1 MTADRALS
9 SDRVPN
15 AAELNEL
22 YKHLLQYAIFAPS
35 EHNSQPWLF
44 RICDDSLELIADRTR
59 GLPVVD
65 PHDRAMTISCGAAL
79 DHLVLAA
86 RNMGRDLSVDLCP
99 DPGDDD
105 LLARVRLDGYA
116 VPSSAEKSMFAAIP
130 ERRTTRARFE
140 PKALPK
146 DVSTRCMDIAE
157 SSGVELTLV
166 RDSSRRSEI
175 AALVTHADR
184 MQLSSLRFRRELAS
198 WVHALRDKS
207 RDGMSQQGLSMPEVM
222 SPHGT
227 LVIRTFDA
235 GKGIA
240 AANREQICE
249 GSPTFAVLS
258 APTDVVTD
266 WLATGRA
273 LSRLLLTLTAAG
285 ATASFLNGPMEIREL
300 RPRLRN
306 IMHCRGV
313 PQLLMRF
320 GYGPKIEPTLRRD
333 LSEFLIP

>member
-1 MTADRALS
+1 MTATSAMPSSRVSDTVGLS
-9 SDRVPN
+9 D
-15 AAELNEL
+15 LFT
-22 YKHLLQYAIFAPS
+22 HLLQYAIFAPS

-44 RICDDSLELIADRTR
+44 RICDESVELFADRTR

-86 RNMGRDLSVDLCP
+86 RNMGRDVTVDLCP

-105 LLARVRLDGYA
+105 LFARIRVDGYA
-116 VPSSAEKSMFAAIP
+116 APSAAEEAMFAAIP

-140 PKALPK
+140 PESLPEDISAQCMEIADNSGIELVLVK
-146 DVSTRCMDIAE
+146 DSA
-157 SSGVELTLV
+157 
-166 RDSSRRSEI
+166 RRREI
-175 AALVTHADR
+175 AALVAHADR

-198 WVHALRDKS
+198 WVHHRRGTY
-207 RDGMSQQGLSMPEVM
+207 RDGMARQGLGMPDVM
-222 SPHGT
+222 SPQGT
-227 LVIRTFDA
+227 LAIRTFDA
-235 GKGIA
+235 GDGVA
-240 AANREQICE
+240 AASRKEICE

-258 APTDVVTD
+258 TPTDVVMD
-266 WLATGRA
+266 WLTAGRA

-300 RPRLRN
+300 RPRLRSVL
-306 IMHCRGV
+306 HCRGV

-320 GYGPKIEPTLRRD
+320 GYGPRVEPTMRRD
-333 LSEFLIP
+333 LSAFLIP